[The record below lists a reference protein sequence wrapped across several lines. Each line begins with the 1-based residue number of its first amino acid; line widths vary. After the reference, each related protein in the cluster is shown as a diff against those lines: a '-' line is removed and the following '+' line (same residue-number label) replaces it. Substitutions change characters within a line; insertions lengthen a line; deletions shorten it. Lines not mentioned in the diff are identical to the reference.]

1 MGNRVELIVSYSRL
15 IVKSPWHLTHPILAE
30 KVAGGGVFVRYP
42 KVSESEAEIDLK
54 CEVANTTGQPENLI
68 LRYGLYE
75 VNGLWGKGKPGRKVA
90 EGHVDLA
97 LNAHDK
103 RDAETKFRVS
113 SPRLYKKSKA
123 EGLTD
128 AERKEQKILRQEY
141 MELVRR
147 NLRGQLN
154 NIDIEQKDGTVINL
168 GEKYGAKFEKKGN

>member
-1 MGNRVELIVSYSRL
+1 MDKITNKIAEELG
-15 IVKSPWHLTHPILAE
+15 VKPIQQ
-30 KVAGGGVFVRYP
+30 K
-42 KVSESEAEIDLK
+42 I
-54 CEVANTTGQPENLI
+54 
-68 LRYGLYE
+68 
-75 VNGLWGKGKPGRKVA
+75 
-90 EGHVDLA
+90 
-97 LNAHDK
+97 K
-103 RDAETKFRVS
+103 RINE
-113 SPRLYKKSKA
+113 LYKKSKA

>member
-1 MGNRVELIVSYSRL
+1 MKKITTEYPEENFVLEGWHVYPKEISKLFRGTDVKIICLGYTKISCEEAFKLIRENEKENSYTRRL
-15 IVKSPWHLTHPILAE
+15 TDE
-30 KVAGGGVFVRYP
+30 KV
-42 KVSESEAEIDLK
+42 
-54 CEVANTTGQPENLI
+54 
-68 LRYGLYE
+68 
-75 VNGLWGKGKPGRKVA
+75 
-90 EGHVDLA
+90 
-97 LNAHDK
+97 K
-103 RDAETKFRVS
+103 RINE
-113 SPRLYKKSKA
+113 LYKKSKA